1 MRPRL
6 INTPVEPV
14 AASQLLS
21 IAAAT
26 LISSRDT
33 CALFCVQLNCAQLSW
48 VCGYTYPDL
57 CTYAWIVGIYNH
69 MDADRQHMV
78 DDGGLI
84 VSLTRI
90 LVKLLNQITLMHQV
104 DFVNM

>member
-1 MRPRL
+1 
-6 INTPVEPV
+6 
-14 AASQLLS
+14 
-21 IAAAT
+21 
-26 LISSRDT
+26 
-33 CALFCVQLNCAQLSW
+33 
-48 VCGYTYPDL
+48 
-57 CTYAWIVGIYNH
+57 
-69 MDADRQHMV
+69 MV

>member
-1 MRPRL
+1 
-6 INTPVEPV
+6 
-14 AASQLLS
+14 
-21 IAAAT
+21 
-26 LISSRDT
+26 
-33 CALFCVQLNCAQLSW
+33 
-48 VCGYTYPDL
+48 
-57 CTYAWIVGIYNH
+57 